1 MLAEAR
7 GREKRCVARMTQFE
21 EPTVANGTQSRRRQ
35 RGQIFK
41 SLIHN
46 NLVWW
51 TLERFLAQCLLG
63 LSPAFILEGI
73 PEDSCIFKEH

>member
-7 GREKRCVARMTQFE
+7 AREKRCVASMTQSE
-21 EPTVANGTQSRRRQ
+21 EHTVANGTQSRRHQ

-46 NLVWW
+46 NLVGR
-51 TLERFLAQCLLG
+51 TPERFLAQCLLG
-63 LSPAFILEGI
+63 LWPAFILEGF
-73 PEDSCIFKEH
+73 PEDS